1 MRKIPVLRLNF
12 SRHSA
17 LEIFRLSTGN
27 FCKYPS
33 QAWYICIKCTI
44 VILFKRFSV
53 CRHMWFCSNASVY
66 AVICDFVQTL
76 QCMPS
81 CDIVQTLQCMPS
93 YVILFKRFSVCP
105 SYVKLF
111 KRFSVC
117 RHLDFDI
124 KRTLYVYSRRFICQF
139 WLES

>member
-1 MRKIPVLRLNF
+1 LRKIPVLRLNF

-81 CDIVQTLQCMPS
+81 CDIVQTLQCMP
-93 YVILFKRFSVCP
+93 VICEIIQTLQCMPSSWLWHQTYIVCIFEKIYLP
-105 SYVKLF
+105 ILTRV
-111 KRFSVC
+111 
-117 RHLDFDI
+117 I
-124 KRTLYVYSRRFICQF
+124 KKSLKF
-139 WLES
+139 LH